1 VVSAR
6 RPLEIEDLASLYH
19 LRFLDE
25 NPLLVASLQKVVMA
39 AAAVAKASRD
49 PHSRGFFS
57 SETKLEKAIRQLKE
71 AMLVASSRAQQA
83 YGVSNLESAKLLKL
97 SIDAFRV
104 RYPNWPDAYAVIDHI
119 LS

>member
-1 VVSAR
+1 MSAR
-6 RPLEIEDLASLYH
+6 KPPKFEDFASSYQ

-49 PHSRGFFS
+49 PTSRGFFS
-57 SETKLEKAIRQLKE
+57 SETKLEKATRQLKE
-71 AMLVASSRAQQA
+71 AMLVATSRAEQA
-83 YGVSNLESAKLLKL
+83 YGVSNLDSVKLLKI